1 MNFQNKYLKS
11 HAKIFANLS
20 TVAKFQFLPQQR
32 DVEKRQTLTTMTES
46 QIIKISFALSLI
58 ALFLVTRCLMLKTS
72 SEDEAWQKLNGM
84 ESHCEI
90 RKSKKKLFQF

>member
-1 MNFQNKYLKS
+1 MLFKLNHHILMNFQNKYLKS

-46 QIIKISFALSLI
+46 QIIKISFALSHCIISRDKMFDAKNFIGRRSL
-58 ALFLVTRCLMLKTS
+58 AEV
-72 SEDEAWQKLNGM
+72 EWNGI
-84 ESHCEI
+84 S
-90 RKSKKKLFQF
+90 L